1 MHIRHIIILL
11 YVFCL
16 ACGKEAKVAHP
27 LMPMVVNNPTF
38 QWESIPD
45 SITAGTPLQLKL
57 KTNIPER
64 ALQLFV
70 SSSWCQ
76 TALVPIKEKDYYL
89 FNFPSNL
96 IEKAG
101 YMSYQLHYNKQL
113 LDFQH
118 TYISPLTKTDYME
131 TYFGPQFIV
140 AGYKDFATLVTI
152 PTDVY
157 DNPNKADFDLH
168 YLYKDNLI
176 VTPKSFDELIH
187 WQRVDTKP
195 RIGKIYLASKNKD
208 TGSKQQVTTI
218 APSYP
223 IDFTINF
230 SRNHPFA
237 DGKEITTLR
246 SSVIYD
252 NFENPISDGFIVT
265 FIIKTKSE
273 VLKAYGTTL
282 NSMAYVEIAHPDEP
296 DTYTITAMITGFA
309 SSNTITIKYDEMPK
323 SLTKSN

>member
-1 MHIRHIIILL
+1 MNIRFIIIILYIL
-11 YVFCL
+11 CL
-16 ACGKEAKVAHP
+16 ACGKTSKEVGP
-27 LMPMVVNNPTF
+27 LMPIVVKNPTIH
-38 QWESIPD
+38 WESIPD
-45 SITAGTPLQLKL
+45 SIIAGTPLKLKL
-57 KTNIPER
+57 KTNIPEKQ
-64 ALQLFV
+64 LQLFV

-76 TALVPIKEKDYYL
+76 TSLTPIKENDYYS

-96 IEKAG
+96 IEKSG

-113 LDFQH
+113 LDIQH
-118 TYISPLTKTDYME
+118 TYISPLKVTDYME

-152 PTDVY
+152 PTDVF

-168 YLYKDNLI
+168 YLYKNNLI
-176 VTPKSFDELIH
+176 VTPKTFDELIH
-187 WQRVDTKP
+187 WERVNTQPK
-195 RIGKIYLASKNKD
+195 IGKIYLASKNKD
-208 TGSKQQVTTI
+208 IGSKQQVTTI

-223 IDFTINF
+223 IDFTINY

-252 NFENPISDGFIVT
+252 NFKNPISDGFIVT
-265 FIIKTKSE
+265 FIIKTKSQ
-273 VLKAYGTTL
+273 VLKAFGTTL

-309 SSNTITIKYDEMPK
+309 SSNTVKIKYDEMPK